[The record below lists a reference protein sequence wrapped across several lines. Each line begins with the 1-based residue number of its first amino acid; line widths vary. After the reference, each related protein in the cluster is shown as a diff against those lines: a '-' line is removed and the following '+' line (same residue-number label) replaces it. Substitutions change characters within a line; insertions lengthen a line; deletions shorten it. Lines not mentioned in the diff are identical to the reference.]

1 MAKITVPLLPQATTE
16 YNQSQFA
23 QLILSLDQL
32 IFALNN
38 TYTPESLRNDDEAY
52 SFFMGDSPSTAL
64 ASIETDVSTNTS
76 NISTNTS
83 NISTNTSNIST
94 NTSNITTNANAITTA
109 NGNITTNANAI
120 TSANS
125 NITTLQSQ
133 VSALQKQVRYLMVA
147 R

>member
-38 TYTPESLRNDDEAY
+38 TYTPESLRDDDEAY
-52 SFFMGDSPSTAL
+52 SFFMGDSPSTQETDTT
-64 ASIETDVSTNTS
+64 SIESDISTNTT

-83 NISTNTSNIST
+83 
-94 NTSNITTNANAITTA
+94 
-109 NGNITTNANAI
+109 NITTNANAI

-133 VSALQKQVRYLMVA
+133 VSALQKQVRYLIA
-147 R
+147 TK

>member
-38 TYTPESLRNDDEAY
+38 TYTPESLRDDDEAY
-52 SFFMGDSPSTAL
+52 SFFMGDSPSTQ
-64 ASIETDVSTNTS
+64 ETDTSSLESDVSTNAT
-76 NISTNTS
+76 NISTNS
-83 NISTNTSNIST
+83 
-94 NTSNITTNANAITTA
+94 SNITTNTNNISTA
-109 NGNITTNANAI
+109 NT
-120 TSANS
+120 

-133 VSALQKQVRYLMVA
+133 VGALQKQVRYLIA
-147 R
+147 TR